1 MRLAVNPRLLQ
12 APILCLCYAHIYAE
26 EGRVKHAARGIACV
40 YLGLDE
46 TSNSFRVKE
55 WITGKIYFTAD
66 VVFHPSTFPYVA
78 SPDRTFADTAP
89 QISVQAS
96 PPIVLPRP
104 APLVVIPRIG
114 GNKIRIRYPTQV
126 MRETVAQGSQ
136 RQSDQAITRSQQQR
150 LSLASTAT
158 SNLTLADFCLHA
170 FGPDPLTWE
179 EALASPYANEWI
191 AARALEMQAF
201 KEHEVLELVRR
212 EEAAGC
218 KIFKAKVVMKVK
230 TNPPT
235 PDQPLGSIDKVRYRL
250 TIAAFTRMLT
260 QGIDYKEKFASTVRW
275 NSILVLLA
283 IAAKFDYDISLFD
296 MKTFFLNGKL
306 EDSVF
311 MEQAPGWE
319 VPGKPRQ
326 DWICKVN
333 KSMYGLPQA
342 AHCAQLKLNQTVT
355 DGAHL
360 RTTTADDCVHV
371 TTGSDYAAIGAHV
384 DDIPSVGTKRGLQV
398 VHRVLSKVFEVVEVK
413 DPTVI
418 MGVQIIRDRPGRQIK
433 LHQSAFISE
442 ILAEHGMAGCAT
454 ADTPI
459 TPGMF
464 KTLLQLPTEPISKP
478 FLERYQQLVG
488 SLLWLTTKTRFDMSF
503 CVNVLCRFLKC
514 ATEAHYTLAR
524 GRPLRYL
531 RGTLCTGLVLRP
543 GIGDW
548 VLSAGADADFAG
560 DFTNS
565 RSMMGSFIK
574 LGDFGTVSSGCY
586 LERKIATS
594 PGHAETYAMQSVVKD
609 VTWFRHLL
617 SELQHPQIART
628 TVTTDNDGVR
638 IQSTKPIN
646 YSKARHFRVSQAYV
660 RGKEEDGTIDVQRVD
675 TDQNPADLFTKPL
688 HSLLFVRHRNSIM
701 GPDFP

>member
-1 MRLAVNPRLLQ
+1 
-12 APILCLCYAHIYAE
+12 
-26 EGRVKHAARGIACV
+26 
-40 YLGLDE
+40 
-46 TSNSFRVKE
+46 
-55 WITGKIYFTAD
+55 
-66 VVFHPSTFPYVA
+66 
-78 SPDRTFADTAP
+78 
-89 QISVQAS
+89 
-96 PPIVLPRP
+96 
-104 APLVVIPRIG
+104 
-114 GNKIRIRYPTQV
+114 
-126 MRETVAQGSQ
+126 
-136 RQSDQAITRSQQQR
+136 
-150 LSLASTAT
+150 
-158 SNLTLADFCLHA
+158 
-170 FGPDPLTWE
+170 
-179 EALASPYANEWI
+179 
-191 AARALEMQAF
+191 
-201 KEHEVLELVRR
+201 
-212 EEAAGC
+212 
-218 KIFKAKVVMKVK
+218 
-230 TNPPT
+230 
-235 PDQPLGSIDKVRYRL
+235 
-250 TIAAFTRMLT
+250 MLT

-283 IAAKFDYDISLFD
+283 IAAKFDYEISLFD

-319 VPGKPRQ
+319 VPDKPRQ

-355 DGAHL
+355 DGARL

-371 TTGSDYAAIGAHV
+371 TTGTDYAAIGAHV

-398 VHRVLSKVFEVVEVK
+398 VHSVLSKVFEVVEVK

-454 ADTPI
+454 SDTPI

-531 RGTLCTGLVLRP
+531 RGTLYTGLVLHP

-586 LERKIATS
+586 LERKVATS

-617 SELQHPQIART
+617 SELQHPQLART